1 MCSLSLSALT
11 LENLKK
17 VWTAAIGCQEE
28 EVVVLVEQVVVEEE
42 ECGKSQMSARC
53 LTSSLMS
60 GSVCA
65 NWQ

>member
-28 EVVVLVEQVVVEEE
+28 EVVVEEE